1 MADLMEYKCPNC
13 AGTIAFDPTAQKM
26 KCPYCDTEFDLET
39 LKDLDNQLEEIKPD
53 DLNWGSKPEAEW
65 EEGETENMNVYV
77 CKSCGGEVI
86 GDATLGATSCPYCGN
101 AVVMKGKFA
110 GDLKPDMVIPF
121 KKTKEDAKAAYL
133 QHLEGKKLLPKV
145 FKSQNHIDEIK
156 GMYVP
161 VWLFDS
167 DVNADVNFNA
177 TKVRTW
183 EDANFRYRETSY
195 FKLLRSGQM
204 GFNAIP
210 VDGSKKMADELM
222 ESVEPF
228 DCAEAVDFQTA
239 YLAGYL
245 ADRYDVAAKDS
256 EARANQRIKSSV
268 ENAFAQT
275 VGNYDSFNIAE
286 ESIRYLKSSYKYA
299 LYPVWILSTT
309 WNNQSFTFIMNA
321 QTGKM
326 AGDLPMDKSKLGLYF
341 VSITVIVA
349 LITFLILC
357 LINGVF

>member
-13 AGTIAFDPTAQKM
+13 AGTIEFNPSVQKM
-26 KCPYCDTEFDLET
+26 KCPYCDTEFDLDT
-39 LKDLDNQLEEIKPD
+39 LKDLDEQLEDIKPD
-53 DLNWGSKPEAEW
+53 DLNWDNKPESEW
-65 EEGETENMNVYV
+65 TEGETANMNVYV

-86 GDATLGATSCPYCGN
+86 GDSTLGATSCPYCGN

-110 GDLKPDMVIPF
+110 GDLKPDLVIPF

-177 TKVRTW
+177 TRVRTW

-195 FKLLRSGQM
+195 YKLLRSGQM
-204 GFNAIP
+204 GFKAIP
-210 VDGSKKMADELM
+210 VDGSSKMADVLM
-222 ESVEPF
+222 ESIEPF
-228 DCAEAVDFQTA
+228 DCSQAVDFQTA

-245 ADRYDVAAKDS
+245 ADRYDVTAKDS
-256 EARANQRIKSSV
+256 EGRANQRIKSSV
-268 ENAFAQT
+268 ENAFSRT
-275 VGNYDSFNIAE
+275 VGQYDTYNIAD
-286 ESIRYLKSSYKYA
+286 ESIRYLNSSYKYA
-299 LYPVWILSTT
+299 LYPVWILSTS
-309 WNNQSFTFIMNA
+309 WNSQNFTFIMNG
-321 QTGKM
+321 QSGKM
-326 AGDLPMDKSKLGLYF
+326 AGDLPMDKGKLGVYF

>member
-1 MADLMEYKCPNC
+1 MADLIQYKCPNC
-13 AGTIAFDPTAQKM
+13 AGTIAFDAGAQKM
-26 KCPYCDTEFDLET
+26 KCPYCDTEFDPEA
-39 LKDLDNQLEEIKPD
+39 LKDLDDQLEEIAPD
-53 DLNWGSKPEAEW
+53 DLNWGKTPDGEW
-65 EEGETENMNVYV
+65 AAGETEGMRVYA
-77 CKSCGGEVI
+77 CQSCGGEVI

-110 GDLKPDMVIPF
+110 GDLKPDIVIPF
-121 KKTKEDAKAAYL
+121 KTNKDDAKAAYL
-133 QHLEGKKLLPKV
+133 HHLEGKKLLPKV

-167 DVNADVNFNA
+167 DVDADINYDA

-183 EDANFRYRETSY
+183 EDQEFRYRETSY
-195 FKLLRSGQM
+195 YKILRSGNM
-204 GFNAIP
+204 GFAAIP
-210 VDGSKKMADELM
+210 VDGSTKMPDELM

-228 DCAEAVDFQTA
+228 DVSTAVDFQTA

-256 EARANQRIKSSV
+256 EGRANERIKQST
-268 ENAFAQT
+268 EDAFRST
-275 VGNYDSFNIAE
+275 VNGYDSVNTTE
-286 ESIRYLKSSYKYA
+286 ESIRLKNGSYKYA

-309 WNNQSFTFIMNA
+309 WNDQKFTFIMNG

-326 AGDLPMDKSKLGLYF
+326 AGNLPMDKGKLGIYF
-341 VSITVIVA
+341 CSITVIAA
-349 LITFLILC
+349 LVTFLILC